1 MGLNDLIVAIALR
14 CCVSRFPWL
23 SYVGSCERKRKQ
35 YELDFVIF
43 IERMA
48 REPYSYSIM
57 LVRYIRPDAIILSK
71 LAEGEELWQS
81 MLERKNIECAPLLA
95 TYLEEL
101 HLLPRLDMNRSVGKT
116 AAICFGNVY

>member
-43 IERMA
+43 IECMA
-48 REPYSYSIM
+48 REPYGYSIM

-71 LAEGEELWQS
+71 LAEGEELVAINVRAEEYRVRATARD
-81 MLERKNIECAPLLA
+81 LPGGAAPSSQA
-95 TYLEEL
+95 
-101 HLLPRLDMNRSVGKT
+101 
-116 AAICFGNVY
+116 